1 MVEPQSPDIWAGV
14 ATQYVGAWGQAA
26 PMVQIAAIAATV
38 IIIAIIAWAWSRRR
52 DASDSSGIPVEAFA
66 HVVEEQARQTEA
78 LRSAVEGLSEIVH
91 EMRKLLEARTFCPF
105 PVPTCAPSGKDTD
118 A

>member
-1 MVEPQSPDIWAGV
+1 MAEPNPEIWAGV

-26 PMVQIAAIAATV
+26 PMVQVAAILAVVV
-38 IIIAIIAWAWSRRR
+38 IVAIIAFAWTRKSSKN
-52 DASDSSGIPVEAFA
+52 SDGGVPIEAFG

-78 LRSAVEGLSEIVH
+78 LRSAVEGLAEIVH
-91 EMRKLLEARTFCPF
+91 QMRKLLEARTFCPF
-105 PVPTCAPSGKDTD
+105 PSPTCAGQGKDEH

>member
-1 MVEPQSPDIWAGV
+1 MTEQSPEVWAGV
-14 ATQYVGAWGQAA
+14 ATQYVGAWGSAA
-26 PMVQIAAIAATV
+26 PVVQIAAIIAVV
-38 IIIAIIAWAWSRRR
+38 IVVAILAWAWSRRR
-52 DASDSSGIPVEAFA
+52 ELPESSGVPVEAFA

-91 EMRKLLEARTFCPF
+91 QIRLLLEARTLCPY
-105 PVPTCAPSGKDTD
+105 GEDRRD

>member
-1 MVEPQSPDIWAGV
+1 MTEQSPEIWAGV

-38 IIIAIIAWAWSRRR
+38 MIIAIIAWTWSRKQGAS
-52 DASDSSGIPVEAFA
+52 DASGVPIEAFA

-78 LRSAVEGLSEIVH
+78 LRSAVEGLSEVVH
-91 EMRKLLEARTFCPF
+91 QIRMLLETRTLCPF
-105 PVPTCAPSGKDTD
+105 PSPRCGVSPD
-118 A
+118 ADNA

>member
-1 MVEPQSPDIWAGV
+1 MTEQSPEIWAGV

-38 IIIAIIAWAWSRRR
+38 IIIAIIAWTWSRKQGAP
-52 DASDSSGIPVEAFA
+52 DASGVPVEAFA

-78 LRSAVEGLSEIVH
+78 LRSAVEGLSEVVH
-91 EMRKLLEARTFCPF
+91 EIRKILEARTICPW
-105 PVPTCAPSGKDTD
+105 PEPHCKAVLDEAEG
-118 A
+118 

>member
-1 MVEPQSPDIWAGV
+1 MTEQSPDIWAGV

-26 PMVQIAAIAATV
+26 PMVQVAAIVATV
-38 IIIAIIAWAWSRRR
+38 IIIAIIAWAWSRKTSRA
-52 DASDSSGIPVEAFA
+52 DTGIPIEAFA

-91 EMRKLLEARTFCPF
+91 EMRKLLAARTFCPF
-105 PVPTCAPSGKDTD
+105 PSPMCVPGKDD
-118 A
+118 HA

>member
-1 MVEPQSPDIWAGV
+1 MTEQSPEIWAGV

-38 IIIAIIAWAWSRRR
+38 IIIAIIAWAWSRKQGAP
-52 DASDSSGIPVEAFA
+52 DASGVPVEAFA

-91 EMRKLLEARTFCPF
+91 EMRKLLAARTFCPF
-105 PVPTCAPSGKDTD
+105 PSPMCVPGKDD
-118 A
+118 HA

>member
-1 MVEPQSPDIWAGV
+1 MAAEQAPDIWAGV
-14 ATQYVGAWGQAA
+14 ATQYVGAWGSAA
-26 PMVQIAAIAATV
+26 PVVQIAAIIAVV
-38 IIIAIIAWAWSRRR
+38 IVVAILAWAWSRKKGQETT
-52 DASDSSGIPVEAFA
+52 GIPVEAFA

-105 PVPTCAPSGKDTD
+105 PSPMCASAKDAD

>member
-1 MVEPQSPDIWAGV
+1 MTEQSPDIWAGV

-26 PMVQIAAIAATV
+26 PMVQVAAIVATV
-38 IIIAIIAWAWSRRR
+38 MIIAIIAWAWSRKK
-52 DASDSSGIPVEAFA
+52 DASGVPVEAFA

-91 EMRKLLEARTFCPF
+91 QIRLLLEARTLCPY
-105 PVPTCAPSGKDTD
+105 GEDRRD